1 MVRTKKWGSEPCGL
15 NVTISASCDW
25 SVAIYPYGIGISGIL
40 PYKSLE
46 IFSACTVLSHGSIM
60 LPPHQP
66 RVFARLARWQLLL
79 LLLLLLQTIFFS
91 LRYFEIFPKVH
102 MVLLQEY
109 SNSLSHDYNHDMVR
123 LLACITVVTLYAEDP
138 LAL

>member
-1 MVRTKKWGSEPCGL
+1 
-15 NVTISASCDW
+15 
-25 SVAIYPYGIGISGIL
+25 
-40 PYKSLE
+40 
-46 IFSACTVLSHGSIM
+46 M

-66 RVFARLARWQLLL
+66 RVFARLARWLLL
-79 LLLLLLQTIFFS
+79 LLLLLLSSLQTIFL

-102 MVLLQEY
+102 MVLLHEY
-109 SNSLSHDYNHDMVR
+109 SNSLSRDYNHDMVR